1 MDIDPADPALH
12 HGLQGLPEQSAALQ
26 RTAQLLGASQELIV
40 ERDGGPHGQ
49 QQTA

>member
-1 MDIDPADPALH
+1 MDIDLADPALH
-12 HGLQGLPEQSAALQ
+12 HGPQGLPEQSAAHQ
-26 RTAQLLGASQELIV
+26 RTAELLGASQEFIV